1 MTVYETD
8 NFKVVSL
15 KTCGVVRY
23 WIFSKFGGAHNFHIS
38 KEKAIEMCN
47 WYENRI
53 HGLNG

>member
-23 WIFSKFGGAHNFHIS
+23 WIFSKSRRCAITHYTS
-38 KEKAIEMCN
+38 KEKAIEMCEIM
-47 WYENRI
+47 ENVKEW
-53 HGLNG
+53 